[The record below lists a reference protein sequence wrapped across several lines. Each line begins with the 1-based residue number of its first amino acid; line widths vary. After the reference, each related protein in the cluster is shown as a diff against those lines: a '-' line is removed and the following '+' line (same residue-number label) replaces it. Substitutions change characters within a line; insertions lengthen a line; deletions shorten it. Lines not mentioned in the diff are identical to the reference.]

1 MARLWQC
8 LPIVFSHKCGVGSHA
23 LFEELRPFFEDA
35 HQALRKDPF
44 QGGDDLEVR
53 MKTLPM
59 HGLVFHCTAE
69 RAWIQRH
76 AGSNSTPPAALP
88 SRS

>member
-1 MARLWQC
+1 
-8 LPIVFSHKCGVGSHA
+8 
-23 LFEELRPFFEDA
+23 
-35 HQALRKDPF
+35 
-44 QGGDDLEVR
+44 VR